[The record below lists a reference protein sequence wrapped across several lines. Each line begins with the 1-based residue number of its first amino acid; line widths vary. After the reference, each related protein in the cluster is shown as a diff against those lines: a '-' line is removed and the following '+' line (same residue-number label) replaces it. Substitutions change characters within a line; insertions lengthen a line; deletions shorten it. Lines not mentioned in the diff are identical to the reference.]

1 MFSDPGTEHLV
12 IERGR
17 MPQHVAIAPA
27 LFRIGANRRAKV
39 HPHRQVVLADV
50 GVDFPIAATENFQ
63 PLEYRDHGG
72 IEVKSDA
79 FAEQIEPD
87 NLHVMW
93 LPQRAAPRKRGAIRG
108 FLRGRDRAWLG
119 ALEKS
124 APFIQA
130 ISWSG

>member
-1 MFSDPGTEHLV
+1 
-12 IERGR
+12 
-17 MPQHVAIAPA
+17 
-27 LFRIGANRRAKV
+27 
-39 HPHRQVVLADV
+39 
-50 GVDFPIAATENFQ
+50 
-63 PLEYRDHGG
+63 
-72 IEVKSDA
+72 
-79 FAEQIEPD
+79 
-87 NLHVMW
+87 MW